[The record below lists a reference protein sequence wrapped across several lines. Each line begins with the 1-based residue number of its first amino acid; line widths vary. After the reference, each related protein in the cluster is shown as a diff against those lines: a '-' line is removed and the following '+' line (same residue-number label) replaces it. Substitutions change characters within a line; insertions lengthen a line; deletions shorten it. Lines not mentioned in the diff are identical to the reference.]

1 MTPRTSSPRQ
11 DPAVSRAID
20 AIIKAPGDWRSTT
33 LARLR
38 AVILS
43 ADASIV
49 EEVKWKKPSRPA
61 GVSVWSRDGN
71 ICIVEA
77 LKSAVR
83 LTFPKGA
90 LLEDPEH
97 VFNTRLDSAT
107 VRAVDVREGD
117 MVNEAA
123 LRALIRQ
130 AAKLNASKAGTLW
143 DAQTPVRAV
152 VGRTHRSSPEPHHRR
167 APAAPGAI
175 MRRAGQRPRTCPAA
189 IRPASNAVVPVV
201 TTGSCA
207 AKSRSAC
214 IRHKVKQRDGRY
226 PSVRP

>member
-20 AIIKAPGDWRSTT
+20 AIIKAPCDWRSTT

-49 EEVKWKKPSRPA
+49 EEVKWKKPSRPM
-61 GVSVWSRDGN
+61 GVPVWSREGN
-71 ICIVEA
+71 ICIGEA

-83 LTFPKGA
+83 LAFPKGA

-107 VRAVDVREGD
+107 MRAVDFREGD
-117 MVNEAA
+117 MVSEAA

-130 AAKLNASKAGTLW
+130 AAELNTSKA
-143 DAQTPVRAV
+143 
-152 VGRTHRSSPEPHHRR
+152 RTR
-167 APAAPGAI
+167 
-175 MRRAGQRPRTCPAA
+175 
-189 IRPASNAVVPVV
+189 
-201 TTGSCA
+201 
-207 AKSRSAC
+207 
-214 IRHKVKQRDGRY
+214 
-226 PSVRP
+226 